1 MNTQF
6 LASAASTKDS
16 AVESVSSF
24 WNDEKVQSWLI
35 ERPIRIAVILILAVI
50 AHWLLHRIINKVA
63 ENSIKSSGLD
73 KQRFR
78 GNSRVEPT
86 APNRPSKKRPCAI
99 PAKPGA
105 PPALRR

>member
-1 MNTQF
+1 MGAVHYVLDLERMMNTQF

-16 AVESVSSF
+16 AIESVSSF

-73 KQRFR
+73 KQL
-78 GNSRVEPT
+78 SL
-86 APNRPSKKRPCAI
+86 I
-99 PAKPGA
+99 HI
-105 PPALRR
+105 